1 MKMKKILTSSALA
14 LAMMCSVSPQT
25 VFALDEVVAAQP
37 ATYTIE
43 ENSVTFSDLDKLPI
57 NESVVA
63 TVLDSRGEEAQ
74 IGITPLPQTTWS
86 NSQSYR
92 VWYFSGLVNAEFY
105 MTVTN
110 NQVTAVFDRN
120 ITSVGGVYSEPRL
133 TINSTKTRGQLDFTF
148 TAVGNILKG
157 DCWLRGEVTGINNK
171 IKVTHRM

>member
-1 MKMKKILTSSALA
+1 MKIKKILTSSALA
-14 LAMMCSVSPQT
+14 LAMMCTISTQT
-25 VFALDEVVAAQP
+25 AYALEDVETVQSASYV
-37 ATYTIE
+37 IE
-43 ENSVTFSDLDKLPI
+43 DDSVTFSDLDQLAI
-57 NESVVA
+57 NESMVA
-63 TVLDSRGEEAQ
+63 TILDSRGEEVQ

-157 DCWLRGEVTGINNK
+157 DCWLRGEVTGANNK
-171 IKVTHRM
+171 ITVTHKM